1 MECPKCHS
9 PLIADA
15 AFCPR
20 CGAPIDGAPDY
31 DEYAY
36 EAFISYKHHKRD
48 GALAKRIQRAIEGRR
63 LPRDIGGNRAG
74 ERLGKC
80 FRDEDELHSSDSLP
94 ALIEDAL
101 KHARYLIVICSPE
114 MRASAWVAREVELFA
129 SYHGRDKILPVLA
142 EGEPQDSFPP
152 LLMTRLEPEGDAYVE
167 RSAEPLAADM
177 RDGSYKHFSAE
188 VLRLVAPIA
197 GCGYDDLR
205 QRERTR
211 RLMRIA
217 VGATAA
223 AVVAVGFGAFA
234 LFQQTQIQANLS
246 AALKNESEYLAEEAS
261 TILEQG
267 DRLQAVQVAL
277 HALGDGEGSNRPYT
291 PSARLALEEACQV
304 YPGNYWRPVYANYED
319 QSASIPSIKVS
330 EGGTYYSVMTADYD
344 IRIYDVKSGKLSS
357 IISSKTEEDASICSD
372 NEFVGNT
379 VIAAYS
385 NGTLVAHDAATGEE
399 FFRAAVEDEDGLP
412 LSTDHIS
419 AAPDGSAFAV
429 TSVNRSDPSTVH
441 VFIFD
446 AQTGKVKN
454 SHVFQ
459 ADAALDEYWL
469 TTIDPFVSAF
479 SADGTTFVQSLG
491 NAIAV
496 FDFASE
502 SWGTHTIDSGIV
514 CTLLLDDNAVYTG
527 TFSQHEQN
535 SGYYLE
541 RYNLDDFLCVWRY
554 YIDAISTLDISEL
567 GHIAIPAPLI
577 ERTIDHAGEQLL
589 LTAYNDRISYLSC
602 TDGSIVLDIPTSGEV
617 TALACGNDGTGLAY
631 VSDGYISTAYDPFA
645 YQDISSLGAPFANRP
660 PSAPSMYGSEDA
672 TYADGIEFFSRD
684 DCEYCLLVDAAQGR
698 TILYRYDLNQTG
710 LPGRQE
716 ADALDAIDDA
726 DGQALR
732 SAAGTYRAYVDSSG
746 NQIHL
751 IDGNSFDL
759 IATITY
765 EELAAQCND
774 TEEDPIADCFFSAE
788 DERMFYVLLNG
799 YALFAIDAATG
810 EVTGGPYLFG
820 KPYSIQTS
828 ELLCHDD
835 ELLYVSCVVDY
846 NEPKT
851 EAFLV
856 HLDAHTLEEQSQDAI
871 ALTDAELFGSF
882 YVRTLAHIG
891 SSYVVAWSY
900 DSQAITVLDD
910 QTLEVLNTDI
920 SCELGDAPD
929 GESMSLHCAN
939 NRLVLHTNNELSLY
953 DEHLNKLWTAPL
965 EGKRLTFRTVL
976 STGNVLLQT
985 STGEVMLLDG
995 KTGATVATTS
1005 TLSDSDEIR
1014 RAWVSQD
1021 GHHLFAETW
1030 GDLITINLDPEAFD
1044 VESYVRCGIA
1054 LSQDEQQVLVHDNY
1068 DAYILPTYTTDELID
1083 YAQGLI
1089 EGHELTREQ
1098 QRRYHIE

>member
-74 ERLGKC
+74 DRLGKC

-114 MRASAWVAREVELFA
+114 MRVSAWVAREVELFA

-167 RSAEPLAADM
+167 RPAEPLAADI

-211 RLMRIA
+211 RLTRIA

-223 AVVAVGFGAFA
+223 AVVAAGFGAFA

-291 PSARLALEEACQV
+291 PSARLALEEASQV

-319 QSASIPSIKVS
+319 QSAFFSSIKLS
-330 EGGTYYSVMTADYD
+330 GDKAHYSIMMTDYD
-344 IRIYDVKSGKLSS
+344 IRVYDVKTGLVTTT
-357 IISSKTEEDASICSD
+357 ISSTIDGTSSTCNAYGY
-372 NEFVGNT
+372 VGST
-379 VIAAYS
+379 AIAAYA
-385 NGTLVAHDAATGEE
+385 NGTITAHDAATGKEL
-399 FFRAAVEDEDGLP
+399 FQITNNDDQGLP
-412 LSTDHIS
+412 LRASLVTS
-419 AAPDGSAFAV
+419 APDAKTFAV
-429 TSVNRSDPSTVH
+429 TCANKGAPSEVH
-441 VFIFD
+441 VRIFD
-446 AQTGKVKN
+446 AQTGAMLN
-454 SHVFQ
+454 SQ
-459 ADAALDEYWL
+459 TLSCDEALSEYEFSS
-469 TTIDPFVSAF
+469 IDPFTAAY

-491 NAIAV
+491 NALAV
-496 FDFASE
+496 LDCTT
-502 SWGTHTIDSGIV
+502 GTWNVHAIDSGVV
-514 CTLLLDDNAVYTG
+514 CNLLVDGKTLYAG
-527 TFSQHEQN
+527 TFDQREQG
-535 SGYYLE
+535 SGFYIE
-541 RYNLDDFLCVWRY
+541 RYNLDSFARVWQQR
-554 YIDAISTLDISEL
+554 IDAASTIGVDDVML
-567 GHIAIPAPLI
+567 PLLKKI
-577 ERTIDHAGEQLL
+577 VSHDEEPLL
-589 LTAYNDRISYLSC
+589 LAGYNNRIFYVSC
-602 TDGSIVLDIPTSGEV
+602 TDGSTVLDIPTDGQV
-617 TALACGNDGTGLAY
+617 TALNCSDDGEGLAY
-631 VSDGYISTAYDPFA
+631 VSNGYLSTAYDPFG
-645 YQDISSLGAPFANRP
+645 YQDISSLGAPLTSRP
-660 PSAPSMYGSEDA
+660 PSAPSTYGSEDA
-672 TYADGIEFFSRD
+672 THADGIELFVLGD
-684 DCEYCLLVDAAQGR
+684 ENYCLLADSERER
-698 TILYRYDLNQTG
+698 TIMYRYDLGQTG
-710 LPGRQE
+710 LPNRQE

-726 DGQALR
+726 SGLKHR
-732 SAAGTYRAYVDSSG
+732 SATGAYRAYDDSSG
-746 NQIHL
+746 DQIHL
-751 IDGNSFDL
+751 LDGNSFDL

-765 EELAAQCND
+765 EELAARCDD
-774 TEEDPIADCFFSAE
+774 TEESLLTDCFFSTE
-788 DERMFYVLLNG
+788 DEHMFYVLLNG

-810 EVTGGPYLFG
+810 EVTGGPYLFDN
-820 KPYSIQTS
+820 PYSIQTG
-828 ELLCHDD
+828 EMLCHND
-835 ELLYVSCVVDY
+835 ELLYISRVVDY

-856 HLDAHTLEEQSQDAI
+856 HLDAHTLEERSQDAI
-871 ALTDAELFGSF
+871 ALTDAKLFGAF
-882 YVRTLAHIG
+882 FVDTLVHIG
-891 SSYVVAWSY
+891 SSYVVTWSY
-900 DSQAITVLDD
+900 DFEQAITVLDD
-910 QTLEVLNTDI
+910 QTLEVLNTNI
-920 SCELGDAPD
+920 SCEPGDAPD
-929 GESMSLHCAN
+929 DESVSLHCAN

-976 STGNVLLQT
+976 STGDVLLQT

-1005 TLSDSDEIR
+1005 TLADSDEIR

-1068 DAYILPTYTTDELID
+1068 DTYILPTYTTDELID

-1089 EGHELTREQ
+1089 EGHELTSEQ

>member
-291 PSARLALEEACQV
+291 PSARLALEEASQV

-319 QSASIPSIKVS
+319 QSAFFSSIKLS
-330 EGGTYYSVMTADYD
+330 GDKAHYSVMMTDYD
-344 IRIYDVKSGKLSS
+344 IRVYDVKTGLVATT
-357 IISSKTEEDASICSD
+357 ISSTIDGTSSTCDAYS
-372 NEFVGNT
+372 FVGST
-379 VIAAYS
+379 IIAAYT
-385 NGTLVAHDAATGEE
+385 NGTITAHDAATGKEL
-399 FFRAAVEDEDGLP
+399 FQVTNNDDQGLP
-412 LSTDHIS
+412 LRASLVTS
-419 AAPDGSAFAV
+419 APDAKTFAV
-429 TSVNRSDPSTVH
+429 TCVDATALSEVCVRM
-441 VFIFD
+441 FD
-446 AQTGKVKN
+446 AQTGAML
-454 SHVFQ
+454 SSQ
-459 ADAALDEYWL
+459 TLPCDEALGEYEFSS
-469 TTIDPFVSAF
+469 IDPFTAAY
-479 SADGTTFVQSLG
+479 SADGATFVQSLG
-491 NAIAV
+491 NALAV
-496 FDFASE
+496 LDCTT
-502 SWGTHTIDSGIV
+502 GTWNVHAIDSGVV
-514 CTLLLDDNAVYTG
+514 CSLLVDGKTAYAGTFDQRKQGSGFYIERYDLDSFARVWQHRIEAVSTVGVDDVMLPLINRVVTHDGKPLLLM
-527 TFSQHEQN
+527 
-535 SGYYLE
+535 
-541 RYNLDDFLCVWRY
+541 
-554 YIDAISTLDISEL
+554 
-567 GHIAIPAPLI
+567 
-577 ERTIDHAGEQLL
+577 
-589 LTAYNDRISYLSC
+589 AYNNRIFYVSR
-602 TDGSIVLDIPTSGEV
+602 TDGSTVLDIPTNGHV
-617 TALACGNDGTGLAY
+617 TALSCPDDGEGLAY
-631 VSDGYISTAYDPFA
+631 VSNGYLSTAYDPFGF
-645 YQDISSLGAPFANRP
+645 QDIGSLGAPTTSRP
-660 PSAPSMYGSEDA
+660 PSAPSTHGNEDA
-672 TYADGIEFFSRD
+672 THADGIELFSLGD
-684 DCEYCLLVDAAQGR
+684 ENYCLLADVERER
-698 TILYRYDLNQTG
+698 TIMYRYDLDQAG
-710 LPGRQE
+710 LPNRQK

-726 DGQALR
+726 SGQAIR
-732 SAAGTYRAYVDSSG
+732 SATGAYRAYVDSSG
-746 NQIHL
+746 DQIHL
-751 IDGNSFDL
+751 LDGNSFGP

-765 EELAAQCND
+765 EELAAQCNA
-774 TEEDPIADCFFSAE
+774 TEEYLGADCFFSTE
-788 DERMFYVLLNG
+788 DERTFYVLLNG

-810 EVTGGPYLFG
+810 EITGGPYLFDDS
-820 KPYSIQTS
+820 YSVGTN
-828 ELLCHDD
+828 EMLCYND
-835 ELLYVSCVVDY
+835 ELLYISCIVDY

-856 HLDAHTLEEQSQDAI
+856 HLDAHTLEERSQDAI
-871 ALTDAELFGSF
+871 TLTNAELFGSF
-882 YVRTLAHIG
+882 YVDTLGHVG
-891 SSYVVAWSY
+891 SSYVVAWAY
-900 DSQAITVLDD
+900 DFEHAITVLDD
-910 QTLEVLNTDI
+910 QTLELLDTDI
-920 SCELGDAPD
+920 SCEPGDVPD
-929 GESMSLHCAN
+929 DESVSLHCAN
-939 NRLVLHTNNELSLY
+939 NRLVFHTNNELSLY
-953 DEHLNKLWTAPL
+953 DKHLNKLWTAPL
-965 EGKRLTFRTVL
+965 EGKRLAFRTIL
-976 STGNVLLQT
+976 STGDVLLQT

-1021 GHHLFAETW
+1021 GHRLFAETW
-1030 GDLITINLDPEAFD
+1030 GDLVTINLDPAAFD

-1054 LSQDEQQVLVHDNY
+1054 LSQDEQQVLVHDDY
-1068 DAYILPTYTTDELID
+1068 DTYILPTYTTGELID

-1089 EGHELTREQ
+1089 EGHELTSEQ